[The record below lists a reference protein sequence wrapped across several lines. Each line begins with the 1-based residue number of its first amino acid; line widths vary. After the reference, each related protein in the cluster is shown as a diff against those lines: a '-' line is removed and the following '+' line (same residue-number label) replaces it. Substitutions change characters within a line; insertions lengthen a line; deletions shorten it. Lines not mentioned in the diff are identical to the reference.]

1 MSWRADYLRR
11 STGGAVLNE
20 PTLVLSLDTAGPG
33 AGGAG
38 GSGTT
43 MTFEAGPQEAA
54 ALLLAVTEALDS
66 ADRLVDGPPKAAS
79 ASKGRR

>member
-20 PTLVLSLDTAGPG
+20 PTLVLSLDTVSPG
-33 AGGAG
+33 GEGG
-38 GSGTT
+38 T

-54 ALLLAVTEALDS
+54 ALLRAVTEALDA

-79 ASKGRR
+79 SSRSRR